1 MRNSR
6 YTFDTDLN
14 AIKVLRGIF
23 GIVLHIGGFFFTLL
37 LFMRI
42 HSPESSVLLF
52 CEQGDIKITVNLQT
66 KGH

>member
-14 AIKVLRGIF
+14 AIQVLRGIF

-37 LFMRI
+37 LFRRM
-42 HSPESSVLLF
+42 HSSESSVLF
-52 CEQGDIKITVNLQT
+52 YFVNRVIS
-66 KGH
+66 K